1 MMNVLARI
9 LSHGFA
15 IAVVALLAIGLIY
28 RGELFPDLQ
37 LPSFLVPDSGTV
49 ADADDSAGTAGR
61 DITPVQE
68 PAAEQ
73 PGDGVPAEATV
84 EAVPESGMEDASPET
99 TSADVAAPA
108 EAEPVTEEAVATV
121 TDVEAISVETA
132 APVAAESVPPPL
144 EEDAVIT
151 IEEATQSDVAVVPG
165 ATETVTPPDA
175 AETAP
180 GATEEDVVEA
190 VPAVETDTPT
200 AAALESSEAPVTD
213 RPVMDPGSS
222 VDATAP
228 VVEPVPQVR
237 ETEIAATESVDVARQ
252 PAMGSEPVE
261 SAPAA
266 ETVPAGESRAASA
279 DEAESEP
286 EKSTDLASYQLLAA
300 ARESFWKNDYAA
312 AEAGYRSLIDL
323 DPANPDGYG
332 ELGNLYFS
340 QGKWEEAATAF
351 FEAGKR
357 LVASGH
363 NQQASGLVNVIRGLN
378 GAQADELETLISDST
393 KSAVQP

>member
-1 MMNVLARI
+1 MMNLLARI

-28 RGELFPDLQ
+28 RGELFPDMQ

-61 DITPVQE
+61 DTTPVQE

-84 EAVPESGMEDASPET
+84 ESVPEPGLEDASPEI

-108 EAEPVTEEAVATV
+108 EAEPLTEEAVATV
-121 TDVEAISVETA
+121 TDVEGISVETA

-144 EEDAVIT
+144 EEDAVT
-151 IEEATQSDVAVVPG
+151 IEEATQSDVAAIPA
-165 ATETVTPPDA
+165 ATEIVTPPDA
-175 AETAP
+175 EETAP
-180 GATEEDVVEA
+180 GAGATEDVVEA
-190 VPAVETDTPT
+190 VPAVETETPT
-200 AAALESSEAPVTD
+200 AALESSTEPAMD
-213 RPVMDPGSS
+213 RPVVDTGSP
-222 VDATAP
+222 VEATAP
-228 VVEPVPQVR
+228 VVDPVPQVR
-237 ETEIAATESVDVARQ
+237 EMEMPATESVDVARQ

-266 ETVPAGESRAASA
+266 ETVPAGESRAAST

-286 EKSTDLASYQLLAA
+286 GKSTDLASYQLLAV
-300 ARESFWKNDYAA
+300 ARESFWKNDYEA
-312 AEAGYRSLIDL
+312 AEASYRSLIDL

-357 LVASGH
+357 LVATGH

>member
-1 MMNVLARI
+1 
-9 LSHGFA
+9 
-15 IAVVALLAIGLIY
+15 
-28 RGELFPDLQ
+28 
-37 LPSFLVPDSGTV
+37 
-49 ADADDSAGTAGR
+49 
-61 DITPVQE
+61 
-68 PAAEQ
+68 
-73 PGDGVPAEATV
+73 
-84 EAVPESGMEDASPET
+84 
-99 TSADVAAPA
+99 
-108 EAEPVTEEAVATV
+108 
-121 TDVEAISVETA
+121 
-132 APVAAESVPPPL
+132 
-144 EEDAVIT
+144 
-151 IEEATQSDVAVVPG
+151 
-165 ATETVTPPDA
+165 
-175 AETAP
+175 
-180 GATEEDVVEA
+180 
-190 VPAVETDTPT
+190 
-200 AAALESSEAPVTD
+200 
-213 RPVMDPGSS
+213 MDPGT
-222 VDATAP
+222 VEATAP
-228 VVEPVPQVR
+228 VVESVPQVR

-300 ARESFWKNDYAA
+300 ARESFWKNDYEA

>member
-49 ADADDSAGTAGR
+49 A
-61 DITPVQE
+61 
-68 PAAEQ
+68 AEQ
-73 PGDGVPAEATV
+73 SGDGVPAEATV

-108 EAEPVTEEAVATV
+108 EAEPVTEKAVATV

-144 EEDAVIT
+144 EEDSVT

-175 AETAP
+175 EETAP

-213 RPVMDPGSS
+213 RPVMDPGT
-222 VDATAP
+222 VEATAP

-266 ETVPAGESRAASA
+266 ETVPAGESRDASA

-300 ARESFWKNDYAA
+300 ARESFWKNDYEA